1 MEKKAEEN
9 RAEAKKLIEKIEP
22 KVDANDK
29 DYIFIYFIL
38 NYLPQGLIG
47 LLIAVILS
55 AAMSSSAS
63 EINALSATTVID
75 LYKRYKSNNN
85 QKHYVW
91 AGRAFTLVWGI
102 ISIGF
107 ALVGNLF
114 ENLIQLINI
123 IGSLFYGTILGIFLI
138 AIFNKSIKA
147 NAIFVATI
155 ITEIIVLFIFYN
167 DWVSF
172 LWLNV
177 IGALLN
183 VFNAFII
190 QQIIKNK
197 A

>member
-1 MEKKAEEN
+1 M
-9 RAEAKKLIEKIEP
+9 P
-22 KVDANDK
+22 
-29 DYIFIYFIL
+29 
-38 NYLPQGLIG
+38 
-47 LLIAVILS
+47 
-55 AAMSSSAS
+55 
-63 EINALSATTVID
+63 
-75 LYKRYKSNNN
+75 
-85 QKHYVW
+85 
-91 AGRAFTLVWGI
+91 
-102 ISIGF
+102 
-107 ALVGNLF
+107 
-114 ENLIQLINI
+114 
-123 IGSLFYGTILGIFLI
+123 IFLI

-155 ITEIIVLFIFYN
+155 ITEIIVLFVFYN